1 MTTITIARDHI
12 NHPATLLRRARCP
25 GSGKMERGYGV
36 YPTGL
41 DEHWALVKA
50 IHTGLDFRA
59 FSAMGWVKSCQTML
73 RQRESAAGYQTTH
86 HQLLLHLTPHKDY
99 LPPGYEPMTSGV
111 VDCVMVYES
120 RVVVIMWDFTTDDV
134 QPRDREMEAYCAMAM
149 QKFDRPIADAVI
161 HQPRTSH
168 TNIYTRHTSFR
179 AVYATVED
187 IVRETRGPEMTL
199 KATAEGCE
207 GCTAWQDCPAFELER
222 RRKAG
227 E

>member
-1 MTTITIARDHI
+1 
-12 NHPATLLRRARCP
+12 
-25 GSGKMERGYGV
+25 MERGFGV
-36 YPTGL
+36 FTPGP
-41 DEHWALVKA
+41 DEHFHLTRSIFDCA
-50 IHTGLDFRA
+50 IYDAVSPSARRLIDGCRAVIQSRERGLGHEA
-59 FSAMGWVKSCQTML
+59 
-73 RQRESAAGYQTTH
+73 TH
-86 HQLLLHLTPHKDY
+86 HQLLLHLTSTQDFIDPMA
-99 LPPGYEPMTSGV
+99 EPVTSGV

-149 QKFDRPIADAVI
+149 QRFDRPIGDAVI
-161 HQPRTSH
+161 HQPRTNH
-168 TNIYTRHTSFR
+168 TNIYTRHTSFH